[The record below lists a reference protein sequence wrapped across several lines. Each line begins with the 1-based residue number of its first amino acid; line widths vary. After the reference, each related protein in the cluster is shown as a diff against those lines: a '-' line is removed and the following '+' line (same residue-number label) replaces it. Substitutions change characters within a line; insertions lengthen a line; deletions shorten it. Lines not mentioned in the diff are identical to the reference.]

1 MLTGDKW
8 ALIVPNRNGA
18 RILPGLIGNVRANLP
33 EVAFL
38 VVDDKSTDDSRGVL
52 GTQGVRYSV
61 NRGARG
67 FAATVNC
74 GLRWVL
80 ENSSAPQYVLVANS
94 DILFPQRFADQL
106 DWLHRK
112 LAALGSFGALGFE
125 EEPEPK
131 PLGDPTHCR
140 IERVDSVSG
149 FLFVLPV
156 ETIRRIGFLAEGYFM
171 YGEEMDYFARAQRN
185 GLPVYRANIGVVH
198 RREFS
203 GRRFLNTW
211 LAHRN
216 AVRFAIKSFSLA
228 RVVRTVASFVLA
240 PMRFDAAEIAQSP
253 SLSRTLRYGALM
265 SMAMLCAALIW
276 NVIFLIQTVRE
287 RIAEDRYIRLLTN
300 GQKNSLPR

>member
-8 ALIVPNRNGA
+8 ALVVPNRNGA
-18 RILPGLIGNVRANLP
+18 RILPGLIGNVRAILP

-52 GTQGVRYSV
+52 SAQGIRYSV
-61 NRGARG
+61 NHGARG

-80 ENSSAPQYVLVANS
+80 ENSRATQYVLVANS

-106 DWLHRK
+106 DRLHRK

-125 EEPEPK
+125 EAQEPN
-131 PLGDPTHCR
+131 PLGGPTHCR
-140 IERVDSVSG
+140 IERVDSASG

-228 RVVRTVASFVLA
+228 RVGRTVASFVLA
-240 PMRFDAAEIAQSP
+240 PMRFDGAEIAQSA